1 MNIRGIVEEVC
12 GRTHRFGNIH
22 THMCRLVALALLC
35 CFLSGCDS
43 TPASG
48 TNDIHSIH
56 VLSYNVEN
64 AFDDR
69 IDGTEYVDY
78 SSDSN
83 YYDDSLWRVK
93 IDHIRDVLQATG
105 APQIVGLVE
114 VENERMARMILESVR
129 DLGYID
135 MSITHGR
142 STTQC
147 VLLSSFSVV
156 FSSSLPTTA
165 GVRDILSA
173 SVDIDGTQ
181 VHILVNHW
189 KAKDTGE
196 TESLRMQ
203 SARVART
210 EVDRIFKEKPDAD
223 ILLLGDFNSTED
235 EHRKTGRTTGI
246 NDILRTTGNVALVSG
261 ASYMLYD
268 PWFELTPEQRGTTLH
283 DAEWQ
288 SLDHIIMSPG
298 LFDRSGMSYDRG
310 SFDAVRIPFLLSFQR
325 AADGRRA
332 PNRWQES
339 ECEHG
344 TAGYSD
350 HLPILAQFMLW
361 PLSTT
366 TGP

>member
-1 MNIRGIVEEVC
+1 VNARGPFEAGWGC
-12 GRTHRFGNIH
+12 THRLGNIH
-22 THMCRLVALALLC
+22 AHICRLAALALLC
-35 CFLSGCDS
+35 CFLSGCGSIS
-43 TPASG
+43 TSG
-48 TNDIHSIH
+48 TNDIHSVH

-78 SSDSN
+78 GSDSN
-83 YYDDSLWRVK
+83 YYDDRLWRVK
-93 IDHIRDVLQATG
+93 ISHIRDVLQATG

-129 DLGYID
+129 DLGYVG
-135 MSITHGR
+135 MSITRGC

-147 VLLSSFSVV
+147 VLLSSFPVLV
-156 FSSSLPTTA
+156 SSSLPTTA
-165 GVRDILSA
+165 GVRDILST
-173 SVDIDGTQ
+173 SVDANGT
-181 VHILVNHW
+181 VIHVLVNHW
-189 KAKDTGE
+189 KAKDAGE
-196 TESLRMQ
+196 TESLRIR
-203 SARVART
+203 SARVARA
-210 EVDRIFKEKPDAD
+210 EVDRIFRENPDAD

-235 EHRKTGRTTGI
+235 EHRKTGKTTGI
-246 NDILRTTGNVALVSG
+246 NDILRTTGDIALMAGTSH
-261 ASYMLYD
+261 ALYD
-268 PWFELTPEQRGTTLH
+268 PWFELAPEQRGTTLH
-283 DAEWQ
+283 NAEWQ

-310 SFDAVRIPFLLSFQR
+310 SFDAVRIPFLLSFQC

-339 ECEHG
+339 GCEHG